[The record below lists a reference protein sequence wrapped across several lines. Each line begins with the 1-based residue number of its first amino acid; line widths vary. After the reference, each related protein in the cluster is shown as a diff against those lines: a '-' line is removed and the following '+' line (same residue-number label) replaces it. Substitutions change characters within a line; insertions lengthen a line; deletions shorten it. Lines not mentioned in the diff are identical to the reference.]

1 MTSAREENLKN
12 QFEEKVISVNP
23 VYPGIISL
31 IARESLIDFGAIFD
45 QKFAFFCEKLHFDR
59 KLG

>member
-1 MTSAREENLKN
+1 MTSAREENLKSFLEKKN

-31 IARESLIDFGAIFD
+31 IARESLIDFGAYFD
-45 QKFAFFCEKLHFDR
+45 QNWYFW
-59 KLG
+59 